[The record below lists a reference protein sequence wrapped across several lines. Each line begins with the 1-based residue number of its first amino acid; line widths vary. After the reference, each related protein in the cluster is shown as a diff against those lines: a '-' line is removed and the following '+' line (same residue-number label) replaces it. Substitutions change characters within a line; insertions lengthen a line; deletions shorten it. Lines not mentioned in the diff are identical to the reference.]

1 MKTSEWSTAGLVR
14 RNRVS
19 FPDRVAVTAETGQS
33 TWAEL
38 DDRSSQVAQ
47 ALTAAGVG
55 RDDRVAF
62 LDKNTPEFFEVLM
75 GAGKVGAVMVPV
87 NWRLAPAEMGF
98 IIADAAARVLV
109 VGSEFVSAMK
119 EVADE
124 LSSVR
129 TTIVLGPDY
138 EDWLAAQPPS
148 DPGYEPAAGDV
159 AIQLYTSGTTGL
171 PKGAMLVNANFGSI
185 LGEVTGPWRLDEE
198 SVSAVAMPLFH
209 IGGSGWALAG
219 MTVGARSVI
228 VREMVPSQL
237 IKIFE
242 RERVTNAFLVPAVLQ
257 MICATPGAEEADFSS
272 LRAIKYGASPIT
284 DDALIRAIGTF
295 GCEFVQLYGLTETT
309 GAITQLDPADHDPG
323 GPRSHLLR
331 SVGKPYP
338 WVELRIVDPDT
349 GADRGAGEVGELWA
363 RGPQTMKGYWNRPDA
378 TGTVI
383 DAEGWLRTG
392 DAGYRDDEG
401 FVFLT
406 DRIKDMI
413 VSGGENIYPAE
424 VENALASHPAVADV
438 AVIGIPDDRWGE
450 TPKAIVVLRPGGDPG
465 DELSGSIIAFARE
478 RLAHYKCPT
487 SVAYVDALPRN
498 PSGKVLK
505 RELREPYWEGKARRV
520 N

>member
-1 MKTSEWSTAGLVR
+1 MTTTDWSVADLIR
-14 RNRVS
+14 RNRRAY
-19 FPDRVAVTAETGQS
+19 PDQLALTGAGGEL

-38 DDRSSQVAQ
+38 DDRSSQVAH
-47 ALTAAGVG
+47 ALAAAGVG

-75 GAGKVGAVMVPV
+75 GTGKLGAVLVPV

-98 IIADAAARVLV
+98 IISDAAAKVLV
-109 VGSEFVSAMK
+109 VGPEFTAAMK
-119 EVADE
+119 EVPDD
-124 LSSVR
+124 LSSVAH
-129 TTIVLGPDY
+129 TVVLGPEY
-138 EDWLAAQPPS
+138 EEWLAGRPTT
-148 DPGYEPAAGDV
+148 DTGYEPAPDDV

-171 PKGAMLVNANFGSI
+171 PKGAMLVNSNFGSI
-185 LGEVTGPWRLDEE
+185 LGEVAGPWRLDAD
-198 SVSAVAMPLFH
+198 SVSVVAMPLFH

-228 VREMVPSQL
+228 VREMAPAELVGIL
-237 IKIFE
+237 E

-257 MICATPGAEEADFSS
+257 MVCATPEAQTADFSA

-284 DDALIRAIGTF
+284 DEALTRAIATF

-309 GAITQLDPADHDPG
+309 GAITQLNAEDHDPG
-323 GPRSHLLR
+323 GPRSALLR

-338 WVELRIVDPDT
+338 WVQLRIVDPDT
-349 GADRGAGEVGELWA
+349 GADRRPGEVGELWA
-363 RGPQTMKGYWNRPDA
+363 RGPFTMKGYWNRPEA
-378 TGTVI
+378 TASVI
-383 DAEGWLRTG
+383 DAEGWFRTG
-392 DAGYRDDEG
+392 DAGYQDEDG
-401 FVFLT
+401 YVFLT

-413 VSGGENIYPAE
+413 VSGGENVYPAE

-438 AVIGIPDDRWGE
+438 AVIGVPDDRWGE
-450 TPKAIVVLRPGGDPG
+450 TPKAIVVPREGYVADT
-465 DELSGSIIAFARE
+465 ELSAGIIAFARE

-487 SVAYVDALPRN
+487 SVDYIDVLPRN

-505 RELREPYWEGKARRV
+505 RELREPYWAGRSRRV

>member
-1 MKTSEWSTAGLVR
+1 MTTTDWSVAGLIR
-14 RNRVS
+14 RNRR
-19 FPDRVAVTAETGQS
+19 DLGERVATSGAGREL

-38 DDRSSQVAQ
+38 DDRSSQVAH
-47 ALTAAGVG
+47 ALAAAGVG

-75 GAGKVGAVMVPV
+75 GAGKLGAVLVPV

-98 IIADAAARVLV
+98 TISDAAAKVLV
-109 VGSEFVSAMK
+109 VGPDFVAAMK
-119 EVADE
+119 EVADQ
-124 LSSVR
+124 LSAVDH
-129 TTIVLGPDY
+129 TVVLGPEY
-138 EDWLAAQPPS
+138 EDWLAAQPAEDTDYQPTP
-148 DPGYEPAAGDV
+148 DDV

-171 PKGAMLVNANFGSI
+171 PKGAMLVNSNFGSI
-185 LGEVTGPWRLDEE
+185 LSEVAGPWRLDSD

-228 VREMVPSQL
+228 VREMVPSEL
-237 IKIFE
+237 VAILE
-242 RERVTNAFLVPAVLQ
+242 GERVTNAFLVPAVLQ
-257 MICATPGAEEADFSS
+257 MLCATPEAAKADFSA

-284 DDALIRAIGTF
+284 DEALTRAISTF

-309 GAITQLDPADHDPG
+309 GAITQLNAEDHDPG

-331 SVGKPYP
+331 SVGRPYP

-349 GADRGAGEVGELWA
+349 GADRRPGEVGELWA
-363 RGPQTMKGYWNRPDA
+363 RGPFTMKGYWNRAEA
-378 TGTVI
+378 TASVI
-383 DAEGWLRTG
+383 DRDGWFRTG
-392 DAGYRDDEG
+392 DAGYRDAEG
-401 FVFLT
+401 YVFLT

-413 VSGGENIYPAE
+413 VSGGENVYPAE

-438 AVIGIPDDRWGE
+438 AVIGVPDERWGE
-450 TPKAIVVLRPGGDPG
+450 TPKAIVVLRSGHSPDP
-465 DELSGSIIAFARE
+465 ELSAALIAFARE

-487 SVAYVDALPRN
+487 SVDYIDVLPRN

-505 RELREPYWEGKARRV
+505 RELREPYWAGKSRRV